1 MIEEIATSPSAP
13 RNDILF
19 KMNETNLGL
28 TPLIL
33 LPGVA
38 LLSLST
44 SVRLYSLHDEVRE
57 LLDHHCEA
65 D

>member
-1 MIEEIATSPSAP
+1 MRAKT
-13 RNDILF
+13 
-19 KMNETNLGL
+19 MNETNLGL